1 MTWPLLAAS
10 LVLGLAALVRI
21 ADPTGPGTDDVTSV
35 IRLPAIV
42 TVAIATLFSLASLV
56 FLVGI
61 LRRMRSRRHG
71 EDELAAFGVELA
83 KRPGWLQTLS
93 QILSLVNFIVIVYL
107 LWKNVVP
114 LDALMALG
122 QGARSGLGEGPL
134 PQPDAPFVITW
145 TFALLALLAASGA
158 LAFALWFT
166 SGERLARWWEGRAE
180 EEPVPPPLVE
190 AVDESL
196 DDLRTEPDAR
206 RAIIRSYA
214 RFERAAAATGLRRRP
229 RQTPME
235 FMQEALSQLP
245 APRGAIRA
253 LTSLFELARFS
264 DRVLGAG
271 DRDRALDALDDIKT
285 GIDTGRADA
294 VAS

>member
-1 MTWPLLAAS
+1 MTWPLLVAS

-21 ADPTGPGTDDVTSV
+21 ADPAGLGTDDLSGV
-35 IRLPAIV
+35 IRLPWLA
-42 TVAIATLFSLASLV
+42 TAAIAGLFTLASLV
-56 FLVGI
+56 FLVGV

-71 EDELAAFGVELA
+71 EEELGAFGTEPTR
-83 KRPGWLQTLS
+83 RPAWLQTLT
-93 QILSLVNFIVIVYL
+93 QILSLVNFLVIVYL
-107 LWKNVVP
+107 LWKNVLP

-122 QGARSGLGEGPL
+122 QSARMGLGEAPT
-134 PQPDAPFVITW
+134 PSPDAPFLITW
-145 TFALLALLAASGA
+145 TFALLAFIAAGGA

-166 SGERLARWWEGRAE
+166 SGERLARWWEGSD

-190 AVDESL
+190 AIEESL

-229 RQTPME
+229 WQTPME
-235 FMQEALSQLP
+235 FMHEALSRLP
-245 APRGAIRA
+245 APRGAIRT
-253 LTSLFELARFS
+253 LTGLFELARFS
-264 DRVLGAG
+264 DRVLGTG

-285 GIDTGRADA
+285 AIDAERADA